1 MQNMRREAEKTSEDE
16 EAMKAKKSK
25 VKRKRPEH
33 IKTTFQ
39 KGTTLSGGTSSGS
52 PAESSASASGG
63 LKRLGLYK
71 RAGKSRLS
79 KKNRVDFFSV
89 GNKLDVEF
97 LSTDQFRDYQTFLAS
112 LSGFFMHHCFATPE
126 I

>member
-1 MQNMRREAEKTSEDE
+1 MISFEISNMFLKPFYFSIEDV
-16 EAMKAKKSK
+16 
-25 VKRKRPEH
+25 VKCQLE
-33 IKTTFQ
+33 
-39 KGTTLSGGTSSGS
+39 
-52 PAESSASASGG
+52 
-63 LKRLGLYK
+63 
-71 RAGKSRLS
+71 
-79 KKNRVDFFSV
+79 KNRVDFFSV